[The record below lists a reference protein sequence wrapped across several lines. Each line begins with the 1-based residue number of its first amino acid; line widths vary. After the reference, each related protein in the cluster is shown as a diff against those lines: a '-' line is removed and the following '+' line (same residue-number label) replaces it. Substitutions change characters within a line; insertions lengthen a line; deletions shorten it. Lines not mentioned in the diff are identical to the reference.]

1 MRHYVLDED
10 NNPVRERDLVRWRR
24 VFGEQNNTIKYST
37 VLFITGGAANLSTIF
52 LGLDYSTNDT
62 GLPILYETRVFGGA
76 LSMQGQRY
84 STLQEALDGHNEM
97 CGLVQESLLVKE

>member
-10 NNPVRERDLVRWRR
+10 NNPVREYDLVRWALLFSEQDRR
-24 VFGEQNNTIKYST
+24 IRLTIAWAMGHEDSKIST
-37 VLFITGGAANLSTIF
+37 VF
-52 LGLDYSTNDT
+52 LGLDHSMGDE
-62 GLPILYETRVFGGA
+62 GPPILYETMVFGGE
-76 LSMQGQRY
+76 LDQQCQRY